1 MQGDFF
7 FSAGCP
13 YFKQGVKNKA
23 FQVHKS
29 FAVSQASIFV
39 YIQDK
44 AVIIWVGNISFHRRF
59 SWLGLNM
66 LTTLEVPKRTLM
78 FLEIRRNETRHQFSS
93 SWLVLRSLFLSGDF
107 SLAK

>member
-44 AVIIWVGNISFHRRF
+44 AVIIWVGNI
-59 SWLGLNM
+59 WLGLNM

-78 FLEIRRNETRHQFSS
+78 FLEISRNETRHQFSS